1 MAGRGPQPKPAHL
14 RQRRN
19 RKAGAKNVEAVT
31 VLASGGVPDLRD
43 RLCGCRTREP
53 EPETTRRKRGRPRK
67 ARPACETCGG
77 AGVRPWH
84 AETLAWWKSVWLSE
98 VAANYIDV
106 DRHGMF
112 RLAELVDRYWWLSDD
127 PDASIVALKMAAGE
141 IRLQQVP
148 YGHNP
153 ADRSR
158 LQWETKLPDSDR
170 APDGEDAA
178 PPPVLDPR
186 KVLRA
191 LA

>member
-19 RKAGAKNVEAVT
+19 RKAGARAVEAT
-31 VLASGGVPDLRD
+31 TILASGGVPDLRD
-43 RLCGCRTREP
+43 RLCGCLASDP
-53 EPETTRRKRGRPRK
+53 EPASMKRKRGRPPK
-67 ARPACETCGG
+67 PKPACETCGG
-77 AGVRPWH
+77 SGVRPWH
-84 AETLAWWKSVWLSE
+84 PETIAWWKDVWVSE
-98 VAANYIDV
+98 IAAHYITV
-106 DRHGMF
+106 DRHGLF
-112 RLAELVDRYWWLSDD
+112 RLAELVDRYWWSADLGVPSKE
-127 PDASIVALKMAAGE
+127 IAAE

-153 ADRSR
+153 GDRSR
-158 LQWETKLPDSDR
+158 LQWETQRPQDREASDAEDSS
-170 APDGEDAA
+170 